1 VKNKKIKSK
10 GKGRLKLTAL
20 IKFLDFSN
28 INLSVE
34 KGEGKRG
41 RPPRSPE
48 AMLKAFVVMV
58 FKGYSE
64 RGLETFLRNYPFWSR
79 LCGFEGKAP
88 CHATFSNF
96 KRRFGEDTLKK
107 AMHTLVQQ
115 LVDAGVV
122 TMKKVTVDSSALST
136 LLADTEAKWGHTG
149 EGSFYG
155 YKIHIACCADSELP
169 VSISVT
175 TGNVH
180 DSTQC
185 LLLMK
190 GARSYRTVILYMIA
204 DTAYDSIVIY
214 EALKEKY
221 NIISVV
227 PFNPRNSEKEYDFG
241 IERLYYY
248 DTSVLE
254 RIYKNRTAVERV
266 NNIVTKEL
274 GLDNVRYTGLKAV
287 TFQAYLTCITQLAAA
302 VCAVFLGY
310 QQDMRKISF
319 FK

>member
-1 VKNKKIKSK
+1 
-10 GKGRLKLTAL
+10 LTAL
-20 IKFLDFSN
+20 IKLLDFSN
-28 INLSVE
+28 INLSIE

-79 LCGFEGKAP
+79 LCGFEGKSP
-88 CHATFSNF
+88 CHTTFSNF
-96 KRRFGEDTLKK
+96 KRRVGEDTLKK

-122 TMKKVTVDSSALST
+122 TMKKVAVDSSALST
-136 LLADTEAKWGHTG
+136 ILTDAEAKWGYTR
-149 EGSFYG
+149 EESFYG
-155 YKIHIACCADSELP
+155 YKIHIACCADSELS

-175 TGNVH
+175 PGNVH

-190 GARSYRTVILYMIA
+190 SARSYRTAILYMIA
-204 DTAYDSIVIY
+204 DTAYDSLDIY
-214 EALKEKY
+214 ETLKEKY

-227 PFNPRNSEKEYDFG
+227 SFNPRNSKEKYDYG
-241 IERLYYY
+241 IQRRYYY

-254 RIYKNRTAVERV
+254 CIYKS
-266 NNIVTKEL
+266 
-274 GLDNVRYTGLKAV
+274 
-287 TFQAYLTCITQLAAA
+287 
-302 VCAVFLGY
+302 
-310 QQDMRKISF
+310 RKP
-319 FK
+319 KK